1 MRSGSKPTSGIS
13 RKMPSY
19 RLSGKAEEDLF
30 EIAIFGI
37 GPRSAGFWPGLR
49 CALKRELFR
58 ARSLVR
64 VGGVHVDDLV
74 GLF

>member
-37 GPRSAGFWPGLR
+37 EVLGRQDSG
-49 CALKRELFR
+49 R
-58 ARSLVR
+58 AF
-64 VGGVHVDDLV
+64 GVL
-74 GLF
+74 